1 MTALTLPLNEM
12 TENAD
17 VRESLPPPAR
27 PMSRLL
33 IPLVRLEQPV
43 AAPRPV
49 AVTEPLPV
57 EPLAVEPTPAAE
69 VLAPWCKLVE
79 DSPEPSFVLD
89 QSGTVVASSSLAA
102 ELLGEF
108 GPDQVVGHHLL
119 DVVDLVDF
127 HGGPAG
133 AVYTDRLAP
142 LMAMAGDVLTR
153 GLIRVRFPDD
163 TTRTLDAVAAPLH
176 DANGAVVGTIAFLA
190 SIWS

>member
-33 IPLVRLEQPV
+33 IPLVRLEQHPV
-43 AAPRPV
+43 ATAPRPV
-49 AVTEPLPV
+49 AVTEATPV
-57 EPLAVEPTPAAE
+57 KTTAAEE

>member
-1 MTALTLPLNEM
+1 MTALALPLNEL

-17 VRESLPPPAR
+17 IRLVEPPAR

-33 IPLVRLEQPV
+33 IPLVRLESPAPAPSPEPV
-43 AAPRPV
+43 RG
-49 AVTEPLPV
+49 T
-57 EPLAVEPTPAAE
+57 E
-69 VLAPWCKLVE
+69 VLALWCKLIE
-79 DSPEPSFVLD
+79 DSAEPAFVLD
-89 QSGTVVASSSLAA
+89 AAGTVVAASAPAA

-108 GPDQVVGHHLL
+108 GADQVVGHHLL

-142 LMAMAGDVLTR
+142 LLAMAGDVLTR
-153 GLIRVRFPDD
+153 GLLRVRFPDG

-176 DANGAVVGTIAFLA
+176 DSDGNVAGTVSFLA